1 MALGG
6 ALERAGFDG
15 EGPKFSVKGG
25 VALELR
31 LRGRARATRDLDLV
45 LNDAHTDLVDALDS
59 VLRNRCEGFT
69 FRRRGEVRWL
79 PGGAVRADV
88 AVQYGGSTWGRI
100 QVDLGRTEGS
110 GGVAVEMVEG
120 LDLSFFGF
128 EFPERVPCLSLY
140 AQAAQKIHGLTLP
153 SRPGWRNDRFKDLV
167 DLLLIEELIQDHDAL
182 RRACEDLFAMRNT
195 HPWPPFVQ
203 APSSWLEPF
212 RRMAVEVDLP
222 VTDVNQAAF
231 RIRRLLND
239 VDPKAQLFRTVVM
252 HAGVSATNWYY
263 ALGADDRPYRVPVTT
278 AEALMERSSAVL
290 TEVPPAWYRDP
301 GGIVLVEILVFLRNR
316 APAFVAQTATH
327 EIAIEDT
334 AIGMASFLP
343 PVAWENLAE
352 EVLRRAKSV
361 SSSATML
368 ASFLADGR
376 GASARIK
383 GELSGVTVR
392 GALVLSADTLNT
404 GHRRSPMWSFAED
417 DLVIPVIPTQPESG
431 AS

>member
-6 ALERAGFDG
+6 ALEQAGFDG

-31 LRGRARATRDLDLV
+31 LRGRARATKDLDIV
-45 LNDAHTDLVDALDS
+45 LNDAHTNLVDALDS
-59 VLRNRCEGFT
+59 VLQNRCEGFT

-100 QVDLGRTEGS
+100 QVDLGRMEGS
-110 GGVAVEMVEG
+110 SGVAVEMVEG

-153 SRPGWRNDRFKDLV
+153 SKPGWRNDRFKDLV

-182 RRACEDLFAMRNT
+182 RRACEHLFALRNT
-195 HPWPPFVQ
+195 HPWPPFVE
-203 APSSWLEPF
+203 APDSWVEPF
-212 RRMAVEVDLP
+212 SRMAIEVNLP
-222 VTDVNQAAF
+222 VTHVNQAAF

-239 VDPKAQLFRTVVM
+239 VDPNAQLFRSVVVQ
-252 HAGVSATNWYY
+252 AGFSATNWYY

-278 AEALMERSSAVL
+278 AETLMERSSSIL
-290 TEVPPAWYRDP
+290 PELPPTWYRDP
-301 GGIVLVEILVFLRNR
+301 GGIVLVEILVFMRHR
-316 APAFVAQTATH
+316 IPTFVATTAIH
-327 EIAIEDT
+327 EIAVEDT
-334 AIGMASFLP
+334 ALGTAAVLP
-343 PVAWENLAE
+343 PLAWENLAE

-361 SSSATML
+361 SSSGTML
-368 ASFLADGR
+368 AGFLGVGDGL
-376 GASARIK
+376 SARIRSR
-383 GELSGVTVR
+383 LFGVTIR

-404 GHRRSPMWSFAED
+404 GHWRSPVWSFAED
-417 DLVIPVIPTQPESG
+417 ELVIPVIPT
-431 AS
+431 